1 VTPAARD
8 DTPARLKSLIDDQ
21 PFNWK
26 AGEDM
31 NFFKLWGS
39 FMMQG
44 AKAHAQWEIQMSA
57 NILGSRKR
65 VAMLLMLL
73 VPIILVGIVF
83 AEQMGGA
90 IPDILGGK
98 KAYSPAFYST
108 GIFIV
113 SILIGLGAGLIT
125 GCIGAGGG
133 FIIAPALMSAGI
145 KGIMAVGTDLFHI
158 FAKAIMGSIIH
169 RKLGNV
175 SVPLAA
181 VFLIGAIL
189 GATAGGIINRV
200 LYELNPVLSDTFIT
214 TIYALMLG
222 FLGFYAM
229 FDFLKARKPSDT
241 GDAHGGGGHGGKAE
255 GTELGGLPRKLQS
268 VNFPPMIKF
277 DFDLT
282 PGGRSIS
289 WVFLVLSG
297 SLVGL
302 AAGIMGVGGGFLTF
316 PIFVYM
322 LGVSSMTTVG
332 TDIFQI
338 VFTAGYASITQY
350 AIFGFIFYT
359 LAMGMLLGSL
369 VGIQIGAMVTKVV
382 PGITIRGF
390 YAMAVLAGFVNRF
403 FALPAKLG
411 EMGVINISKGMGA
424 TLDTIGIWAF
434 FIVIGGF
441 GIWVI
446 GTFLKNIGQLKGEG
460 EHA

>member
-1 VTPAARD
+1 
-8 DTPARLKSLIDDQ
+8 
-21 PFNWK
+21 
-26 AGEDM
+26 M
-31 NFFKLWGS
+31 NFFRQWGE
-39 FMMQG
+39 FMMMG
-44 AKAHAQWEIQMSA
+44 ARAHAKWELDMSN
-57 NILGSRKR
+57 NILRDKKR
-65 VAMLLMLL
+65 MIILGLLT
-73 VPIILVGIVF
+73 VPIILGGIAF
-83 AEQMGGA
+83 AEQIGGA
-90 IPDILGGK
+90 LPELLGGK

-145 KGIMAVGTDLFHI
+145 KGILAVGTDLFHI
-158 FAKAIMGSIIH
+158 FAKAIMGSVIH

-181 VFLIGAIL
+181 VFLIGAII
-189 GATAGGIINRV
+189 GATAGGLINRV
-200 LYELNPVLSDTFIT
+200 LYEINPVLSDAFIT
-214 TIYALMLG
+214 TVYSLMLG
-222 FLGFYAM
+222 FLGIYAM
-229 FDFLKARKPSDT
+229 TDFLRARKAEKGVDAPHGG
-241 GDAHGGGGHGGKAE
+241 GDAHGGKVEGAE
-255 GTELGGLPRKLQS
+255 MGGLPKKLQS
-268 VNFPPMIKF
+268 MKIPPMVKF
-277 DFDLT
+277 DYDFT

-297 SLVGL
+297 ALVGL

-338 VFTAGYASITQY
+338 IFTAGYAAISQY

-382 PGITIRGF
+382 SGITIRGF
-390 YAMAVLAGFVNRF
+390 YAMAVLAGFVNRI

-411 EMGVINISKGMGA
+411 EMDVIPISKQAGA
-424 TLDTIGIWAF
+424 VLETIGVWAF
-434 FIVIGGF
+434 FIVIAGF
-441 GIWVI
+441 SVWVI
-446 GTFLKNIGQLKGEG
+446 GTFLKNIGVLKGE
-460 EHA
+460 EATS